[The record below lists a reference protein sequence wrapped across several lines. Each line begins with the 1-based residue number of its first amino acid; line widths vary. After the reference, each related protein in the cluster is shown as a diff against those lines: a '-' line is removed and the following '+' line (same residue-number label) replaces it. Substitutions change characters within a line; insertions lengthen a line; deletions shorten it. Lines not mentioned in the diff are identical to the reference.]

1 MHTISHK
8 SQYFTFS
15 LVAFLFFFCLNSQS
29 IGGVKDITQYI
40 DPLKYEKL
48 PSLNF
53 IALSPPLHFILSG
66 TTHMLISLNIHQ
78 ILTYPTWDLSK
89 QHSKASPIK

>member
-1 MHTISHK
+1 MEIS
-8 SQYFTFS
+8 T
-15 LVAFLFFFCLNSQS
+15 
-29 IGGVKDITQYI
+29 TQYI

-66 TTHMLISLNIHQ
+66 NTHMLISLNIHQ
-78 ILTYPTWDLSK
+78 ILTYPSWDLS
-89 QHSKASPIK
+89 